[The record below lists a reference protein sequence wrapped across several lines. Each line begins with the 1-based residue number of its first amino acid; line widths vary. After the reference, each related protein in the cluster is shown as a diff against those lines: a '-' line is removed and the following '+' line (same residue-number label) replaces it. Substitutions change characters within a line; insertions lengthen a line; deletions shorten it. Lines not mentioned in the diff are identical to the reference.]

1 MYTTVGNMDLNV
13 KSSLYFLKFS
23 ELLNPSY
30 HNIFSPGAPLTY
42 FTEGGGGGVLGIFLG
57 PKFLPKGIFWGLWKM
72 QIFSGRGKSTGIF
85 WGIVLFISSNQQ

>member
-1 MYTTVGNMDLNV
+1 MYIIMYFNYRYCMYTTVGNMDLNV

-57 PKFLPKGIFWGLWKM
+57 PKFLPKGIFWGL
-72 QIFSGRGKSTGIF
+72 
-85 WGIVLFISSNQQ
+85 